1 MYSPVLNSC
10 STALQ
15 RSLFNLRK
23 LEEPEEEQ
31 NLTQDQYLVQNLSIS
46 DLGLHVLLKM
56 IVIFL
61 VSENI

>member
-1 MYSPVLNSC
+1 MSC
-10 STALQ
+10 SIALQ

-23 LEEPEEEQ
+23 LKEPEEEQ

-56 IVIFL
+56 IVIFCVL